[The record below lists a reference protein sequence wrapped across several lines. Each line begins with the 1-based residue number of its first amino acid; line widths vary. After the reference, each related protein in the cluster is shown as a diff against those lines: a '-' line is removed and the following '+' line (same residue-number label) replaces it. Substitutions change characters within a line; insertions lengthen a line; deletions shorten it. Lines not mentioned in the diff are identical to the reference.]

1 MLCWVSRY
9 PVARVQSC
17 SVKLE
22 YILHEIFEQLEQ
34 FSLFVF
40 MTKQIISIYFSN
52 TLAHL
57 YVFAVNW
64 ILLNKLV
71 NFETI
76 SHI

>member
-34 FSLFVF
+34 FSLFIF
-40 MTKQIISIYFSN
+40 ITRQIISIYFSN
-52 TLAHL
+52 TLSHF
-57 YVFAVNW
+57 YVFAVNMGF
-64 ILLNKLV
+64 V
-71 NFETI
+71 EQTCEF
-76 SHI
+76 